1 MAINCCGCNKK
12 LTRLNKNNLEFVTK
26 LYCSLECLK
35 SFCFEHLQR
44 CCHCNVLVEDKARI
58 KYCTRFGT
66 KVEQFCSQACL
77 ENYKKLNTFCTL
89 CKQKLGVMVISKEK
103 KFCSLFCAS
112 RFNGRGINQKFFE
125 NRNMCSVCKT
135 VGVHHYEILKGSLSE
150 FVCSKNCLKAYNW
163 MCPEESDTVRASCSL
178 CGCKLMKCKVNFF
191 LGGWIIGF
199 CSEQCSSIYLTIN
212 SEILTCGVCNIKKL
226 NFDLIRRS
234 GKKSEY
240 FCSVP
245 CLTERLNEEEKQD
258 HFDGPHSE
266 LLGSRLRKNHL
277 RSSTDS
283 CIEVG
288 DDSEDNSSQD
298 VQNSEGVEDKCRR
311 YKREHV
317 KKFLEKWAGNTE
329 EKGIQTNKWEGYFYQ
344 KINSATQCFNSLQT
358 SSSQTDDTLGSKGT
372 GVDISNLIF
381 TPFPVHV
388 PTPVGMDAQ
397 FQIIPIFSPVPVPI
411 PLPLLKKSKK
421 RKISSS
427 LNNRE
432 KKRGNLTFLDVAEQF
447 MLNNEKRK
455 NTKADL
461 DTNDKEGNAS
471 SIVEGKAEKDEANP
485 RSNIVEEEAVKDD
498 NPFSKKIIE
507 ERVEI
512 DDSSFSSL
520 IIEEE
525 RVKDDFSYSSSIIEE
540 KSGKK
545 DASSSNSK
553 IEEEKSKCDE
563 EEKSKCDDGSVKD
576 NKIEKKL
583 EKDDN
588 FFRDN
593 IIEDKLLKIDEDSG
607 DQFSLL
613 NIDIPNTWSP
623 DSDIFEIDLSP
634 HEPEKTVFRSKN
646 SYSETSVK
654 SSETQDAKLLNRLFS
669 ECKISRNTKE
679 IRESV
684 GKKVWE
690 EFVTEKS
697 KDEEFMSKV
706 SSRIWN
712 ISDISKMDRCF
723 WVMEFISSVL
733 QLNDLHPHLVI
744 YVLLCVQKYFTSNSV
759 FDSIFTCVSYQKA
772 SNLFF
777 QFLQKYLDTFS
788 SVTSLIEFSRN
799 LDSVKISEE
808 MLWESK
814 QLDSATPSS
823 LLFSVFYFN
832 TKVFGL
838 HSFEEHESAS
848 NKNFSRFNKVEVL
861 KDGTPIRLNHVRFT
875 PSSKHSQQ
883 KKKYP
888 EVVENY
894 INVKKCPVK
903 LFNMYISKCPVD
915 ALSLPHFYFSPIIG
929 CSSDAKVW
937 FTTRNLTSEALS
949 NMLNFTR
956 MVEEIQDVLYE
967 KP

>member
-1 MAINCCGCNKK
+1 MQSSLMESKGLPSSNISNRTNFPTFIFQEHMKLLHSCRMMRSKKTQGLGFNGIFFEKEGLLFPCPLQMLFILVLYSSTYPKIILKAVLCICDDCFVSIVSATFSHLSLHSLLRLDVSDELCLFNIIICFIFIMAINCCGCNKK

-178 CGCKLMKCKVNFF
+178 CGCKLLKCKVNFF

-212 SEILTCGVCNIKKL
+212 SEILMCGVCNIKKL

-234 GKKSEY
+234 GKKSDY

-283 CIEVG
+283 CIEV
-288 DDSEDNSSQD
+288 E
-298 VQNSEGVEDKCRR
+298 RTIR

-411 PLPLLKKSKK
+411 PLPLLK
-421 RKISSS
+421 
-427 LNNRE
+427 
-432 KKRGNLTFLDVAEQF
+432 
-447 MLNNEKRK
+447 RK

-461 DTNDKEGNAS
+461 YTNDKEGNAS

-563 EEKSKCDDGSVKD
+563 EEKSKCDDASVKD
-576 NKIEKKL
+576 NKMEKKL

-712 ISDISKMDRCF
+712 INDISKMDRCF
-723 WVMEFISSVL
+723 WVMEFISSV
-733 QLNDLHPHLVI
+733 
-744 YVLLCVQKYFTSNSV
+744 QKYFTSHSV

-788 SVTSLIEFSRN
+788 SVTSLIEFRR
-799 LDSVKISEE
+799 
-808 MLWESK
+808 
-814 QLDSATPSS
+814 T
-823 LLFSVFYFN
+823 
-832 TKVFGL
+832 
-838 HSFEEHESAS
+838 
-848 NKNFSRFNKVEVL
+848 
-861 KDGTPIRLNHVRFT
+861 
-875 PSSKHSQQ
+875 
-883 KKKYP
+883 
-888 EVVENY
+888 
-894 INVKKCPVK
+894 
-903 LFNMYISKCPVD
+903 
-915 ALSLPHFYFSPIIG
+915 
-929 CSSDAKVW
+929 
-937 FTTRNLTSEALS
+937 
-949 NMLNFTR
+949 
-956 MVEEIQDVLYE
+956 
-967 KP
+967 